1 MLRFSLYQQSLD
13 EVDPDAIG
21 LEEDSFERHLPWLVC
36 RLVSPEDFKGF
47 YVEDQGAGTCCPLML
62 LAMLLLQFRYQVSDK
77 ELVRRCRRDLG
88 WRYAIGLHGDKKP
101 PSVTSVRRFRGK
113 LRELKGED
121 FIFASSLRLAVD
133 EGLLEDVE
141 LQGVDST
148 NTDCRGAVVDTFNLV
163 ATGIGQVLR
172 KVAGCLGERAEL
184 LAARWDLAT
193 YLRRSIKGGASIDW
207 SDESA
212 RNALLTTEIRDA
224 DRLAE
229 LVPSLGVRFPSEVE
243 ASLELLRRVA
253 RQDVEELP
261 DGTFRIARGTRAGRV
276 ISISD
281 PEARHGR
288 KSSSKVING
297 FKTHVTGTLE
307 SQFTTGIKVTDA
319 ATHDAQP
326 TGDLIDQT
334 EANKVK
340 PAELVGDAAY
350 GTGANRR
357 ACQAKGVELRTKL
370 PTPSHKGA
378 FTKRDFDIDI
388 EARQVTC
395 PAGVT
400 TTHCTMVKDPA
411 GSTTRVPLFRF
422 ANQDCGPCAMRAQ
435 CGKTVVRNGYRTI
448 ALSVYERELQQAQ
461 AFHATSRA
469 ADVLK
474 SRSAIE
480 RLISHLVRLGMRHAR
495 FFGMHMVQ
503 FQAFMVGAVYNLQRL
518 LTLKFCSRRVC
529 RA

>member
-1 MLRFSLYQQSLD
+1 MLRFSLYQPSLY

-21 LEEDSFERHLPWLVC
+21 LEEDSFERHLPKLVC
-36 RLVSPEDFKGF
+36 RLVLPEDFKGF

-62 LAMLLLQFRYQVSDK
+62 LGMLLLQFRYQVSDK
-77 ELVRRCRRDLG
+77 ELCRRCRRDLG
-88 WRYAIGLHGDKKP
+88 WRYAIGLQGDQKP

-113 LRELKGED
+113 LRELKGES
-121 FIFASSLRLAVD
+121 FIFESSLRLAVA
-133 EGLLEDVE
+133 EGLLDDVE

-172 KVAGCLGERAEL
+172 KVARCLDERAEQ
-184 LAARWDLAT
+184 LATRWDLAS

-212 RNALLTTEIRDA
+212 RNALLTMEIRDA
-224 DRLAE
+224 DRLSE
-229 LVPSLGVRFPSEVE
+229 LVASLGVCFPSEVE
-243 ASLELLRRVA
+243 ESLELLRRVA
-253 RQDVEELP
+253 RQDVEELE

-276 ISISD
+276 ISITD
-281 PEARHGR
+281 PLARHGR

-297 FKTHVTGTLE
+297 FKMHVTGTLQ
-307 SQFTTGIKVTDA
+307 SQFTTGIKITDA

-326 TGDLIDQT
+326 TSQLLDQT
-334 EANKVK
+334 AANKVK

-357 ACQAKGVELRTKL
+357 ACQAKGVELHSKL
-370 PTPSHKGA
+370 PSPSHKGA
-378 FTKRDFDIDI
+378 FTKRDFDIDLD
-388 EARQVTC
+388 AMRVTC
-395 PAGVT
+395 PAGAT
-400 TTHCTMVKDPA
+400 TTHFTMVKDPA
-411 GSTTRVPLFRF
+411 GSDERVPSFRF
-422 ANQDCGPCAMRAQ
+422 ANHDCGPCALRAC
-435 CGKTVVRNGYRTI
+435 CGKTVVKNGYRTI
-448 ALSVYERELQQAQ
+448 ALSVYEREIQKAQQ
-461 AFHATSRA
+461 FNATSRA
-469 ADVLK
+469 ADVLR

-480 RLISHLVRLGMRHAR
+480 RLISHLVRLGMRQAR

-518 LTLKFCSRRVC
+518 LTLKFCRRGLC